1 MSEWPQLVVFLG
13 DQVYADETSE
23 EMRAYIATRRSLDE
37 PPWGELKDFD
47 EYAHLYGLA
56 WSDPLN
62 RWLLSTLPSAMIFDD
77 HDIRDDWNTSQSWHR
92 EMNAKPWWHER
103 IVGGLAS
110 YWVYQH
116 AGNLSPE
123 ALAEDEIW
131 KLVAAYADS
140 GSSEELDLTTQLR
153 TLVERVD
160 RDPDTYRW
168 SYARDLGESRLVV
181 VDSRAARVLKP
192 DRRSI
197 LDDDELAWLD
207 QQLQGDVEH
216 LFVGTSLPFLLAP
229 GIHDLEAIDEA
240 MSSGAW
246 GKRVAGLG
254 ERMRRALDLEHW
266 AAFEDGF
273 AAVMDMVTQVARGE
287 RGRRPGT
294 ITFLSGDVHNSYVT
308 EIDHDALEPGCS
320 RILQAV
326 CSPIRNPLSRGV
338 RIGQAFLG
346 KSLARPLRMVVN
358 RTSKVPSPPYPWTVT
373 EGPWFDNT
381 LATLEVRGRGL
392 VIRWDAGRIRDD
404 RYDEP
409 EIHQIARVVVH

>member
-1 MSEWPQLVVFLG
+1 
-13 DQVYADETSE
+13 
-23 EMRAYIATRRSLDE
+23 
-37 PPWGELKDFD
+37 
-47 EYAHLYGLA
+47 
-56 WSDPLN
+56 
-62 RWLLSTLPSAMIFDD
+62 
-77 HDIRDDWNTSQSWHR
+77 
-92 EMNAKPWWHER
+92 
-103 IVGGLAS
+103 
-110 YWVYQH
+110 
-116 AGNLSPE
+116 
-123 ALAEDEIW
+123 
-131 KLVAAYADS
+131 
-140 GSSEELDLTTQLR
+140 
-153 TLVERVD
+153 
-160 RDPDTYRW
+160 
-168 SYARDLGESRLVV
+168 
-181 VDSRAARVLKP
+181 VLKP

>member
-1 MSEWPQLVVFLG
+1 
-13 DQVYADETSE
+13 
-23 EMRAYIATRRSLDE
+23 
-37 PPWGELKDFD
+37 
-47 EYAHLYGLA
+47 
-56 WSDPLN
+56 
-62 RWLLSTLPSAMIFDD
+62 
-77 HDIRDDWNTSQSWHR
+77 
-92 EMNAKPWWHER
+92 MNAKPWWHER